1 MDYINFNDE
10 FNDTNTVKK
19 ISLSTSSTSSASSF
33 LSTYKLPFFS
43 SIKDSFIFK
52 LQLINYALYLPVIIP
67 TFIIVIFII
76 YLNYLKLKFPYWS
89 RQPVNFKHNIINIFK
104 KHRVIENNITIINRF
119 WEYNVKCKEWELLDS
134 ALKKEI
140 TESISKKFYLSS
152 EAINSYFT
160 GHNYKS
166 FCSYLKHYE
175 KFYGCICSKPVICYF
190 NQNKVFG
197 IFGKNQKNK
206 LMANYFCFHYFIDD
220 VSKEKLAHTH
230 AINIYNNKGGLVT
243 IFKKEKTIKN
253 TVSVY
258 GEDIS
263 NNNITFSNTLKKY
276 STKDISNEKTSK
288 CKELPI
294 KHIVSFN
301 KHCFNTF
308 NWSKATGFGTAHYS
322 LISLSK
328 QTSQNFYN
336 IFRSSINDFDFVCF
350 SSIGNLVS
358 MCESGEFSI
367 NMLFYKNIPKG
378 YLIFKKTTIDGKNIV
393 ELVGSFVSR
402 DVENKFFTLA
412 ALISYE
418 KLDGNIFII
427 NGLNYNMAICKDI
440 LKFYV
445 PNKIIN
451 TKYYFYNYIG
461 ETYKSSKCMIVI

>member
-10 FNDTNTVKK
+10 FNDTKTIKK
-19 ISLSTSSTSSASSF
+19 ISLSTSSASSASS
-33 LSTYKLPFFS
+33 YKLPLFS
-43 SIKDSFIFK
+43 SIKDSFTMK

-76 YLNYLKLKFPYWS
+76 YLNYLKIRFPYWS

-104 KHRVIENNITIINRF
+104 RHRVIENNITIINRF
-119 WEYNVKCKEWELLDS
+119 WEYNVKCKEWGLLDN
-134 ALKKEI
+134 ALKKEL
-140 TESISKKFYLSS
+140 SDAISKKFYLSS
-152 EAINSYFT
+152 EVIDSYFT
-160 GHNYKS
+160 GHNYKCY
-166 FCSYLKHYE
+166 CSYLKHYE

-197 IFGKNQKNK
+197 VFGKNQKSK

-243 IFKKEKTIKN
+243 IFKKDKLLKD

-258 GEDIS
+258 GVDIS
-263 NNNITFSNTLKKY
+263 NNYLMFNKALNKYLIKDVSNNNISKG
-276 STKDISNEKTSK
+276 KD
-288 CKELPI
+288 LPI
-294 KHIVSFN
+294 KHIVSYN
-301 KHCFNTF
+301 KYCFNTF
-308 NWSKATGFGTAHYS
+308 NWTKTTTFGTSHYS

-336 IFRSSINDFDFVCF
+336 IFRSSFDKFHFVSF
-350 SSIGNLVS
+350 SNIGNFVS
-358 MCESGEFSI
+358 ICESGGFLI

-378 YLIFKKTTIDGKNIV
+378 YLIFKKTTIHGRNIV
-393 ELVGSFVSR
+393 ELVGSFVF
-402 DVENKFFTLA
+402 DDIENKFFTLA

-418 KLDGNIFII
+418 KLGGNIFVIGGI
-427 NGLNYNMAICKDI
+427 NYNISICNDI
-440 LKFYV
+440 LKYYV